1 MAERNMLFTWDLQ
14 WFNENLNQSDD
25 LLTLRS
31 EFEMRGSL
39 LSRSLLIWQTDSAN
53 WSLADFGNKKIYY
66 IEVGNDEVEVSEE
79 IGGWGSIET
88 NPRNLLSP
96 STVYGTHEGFID
108 WLLTLA
114 KLVPIDQHSQDS
126 LKRSDLS
133 GRRLSFEIVTP
144 DLLTVHEMLE
154 EMLTAPRESL
164 IGLSKDNLQQISNYL
179 WQLLDRF
186 QEIYNFNPP
195 NSDLQN
201 AREEHKGT
209 LQEIVRFC
217 DEVRQQLGPIVAYL
231 QSKRVEQLETRVNAT
246 IDDAV
251 NKAAEKFSTETN
263 QLQKH
268 SDQAEENEAKRQED
282 FNQLKGQLEDALA
295 EESVSKYEKI
305 FEGQANKHQ
314 QASFWWLLS
323 TVGLIIVFGGVFYW
337 LFNALKLGGT
347 EWIGVLQNIFTK
359 GFLLSLIYLVLNRS
373 IKNYTAEKHL
383 EVVNRHRQNALRT
396 FRAFHSA
403 AGENQET
410 QDAVLLAATNAIF
423 DANQSGYL
431 SAKMRGSEGPSPI
444 PQVIKAVMPSSP
456 STRSE

>member
-1 MAERNMLFTWDLQ
+1 MAERNMLFTWQRELFDEIQ
-14 WFNENLNQSDD
+14 NQSDD

-39 LSRSLLIWQTDSAN
+39 LSRSLLIWQTDSGN
-53 WSLADFGNKKIYY
+53 WSLADFGNEKIYY
-66 IEVGNDEVEVSEE
+66 IEVGNAEVEISEE
-79 IGGWGSIET
+79 MEGWGSIET
-88 NPRNLLSP
+88 NPGNLLS
-96 STVYGTHEGFID
+96 SSIVYGTHEGFID

-114 KLVPIDQHSQDS
+114 KLVSVDQYSQDS
-126 LKRSDLS
+126 LKRADLS
-133 GRRLSFEIVTP
+133 GRRLSFEIVNP
-144 DLLTVHEMLE
+144 DLLTVHEMLKE
-154 EMLTAPRESL
+154 IVTAPRESL

-179 WQLLDRF
+179 RQLLDKF

-201 AREEHKGT
+201 IREKHKGT

-231 QSKRVEQLETRVNAT
+231 QSKKAEQLETQVNAT
-246 IDDAV
+246 VANTVTNAV
-251 NKAAEKFSTETN
+251 QKLNTETDRF
-263 QLQKH
+263 QKQG
-268 SDQAEENEAKRQED
+268 DQAEKNETQRQEEFD
-282 FNQLKGQLEDALA
+282 QLKSQVQDLLA
-295 EESVSKYEKI
+295 EESVSKYETV
-305 FEGQANKHQ
+305 FAEQANKHQ
-314 QASFWWLLS
+314 KAAFWWLIA
-323 TVGLIIVFGGVFYW
+323 TGAWIIVFGGVFYW

-347 EWIGVLQNIFTK
+347 EWVGILQNIFTK

-383 EVVNRHRQNALRT
+383 EIVNRHRQNALRT
-396 FRAFHSA
+396 FQAFHSA

-410 QDAVLLAATNAIF
+410 RDAVLTAATNAIF

-431 SAKMRGSEGPSPI
+431 SAKMRGSESTNPI
-444 PQVIKAVMPSSP
+444 PQVIKAVVPSS